1 MASLAS
7 SDVGGFNF
15 LIVHTG
21 RGVMGFI
28 CPLPVL
34 WAVLLVAPR
43 VFWVPKGPA
52 ACEARRPHFVWR
64 RASKPARALVVG
76 HYALSAEGSSPV
88 TSPCT
93 LGW

>member
-7 SDVGGFNF
+7 SGVGGFK
-15 LIVHTG
+15 LPMIAVC

-52 ACEARRPHFVWR
+52 ACEARRPHFVRR